1 MSTSADIAEMPPQVR
16 STDDAYRLG
25 DPIADQHGTLTSADG
40 TCLFYR
46 YWPAEAWNGRVVI
59 VLHGIGYHSGPYKV
73 IADALNPRGIAVY
86 GLDARGHGLS
96 CGPRG
101 YTASIAEVAQDV
113 AAIVDFVKRQQPHA
127 KVFLLGDSMGCNYA
141 LNYRQAKQRP
151 TRRPDSAG
159 SSFLCGQ
166 QPALEPRERATHAV
180 LPVRTPQAGHRPGRD
195 RRLEESSRD
204 PKWIAARR
212 ADPLA
217 YKKANFGYL
226 LDIQRLIFGW
236 RRKIAP
242 RVRVPILMM
251 KGGKD
256 RVVSHRDCETFS
268 ASPASPTSASK
279 SSPSAPHHALGRAN
293 PGDSSSGRKMDSGT
307 LRGVVSAISTAV
319 LRDLSDL
326 GFCVGDQ
333 NPKTLRARRRTRK
346 GRRGTQH
353 RLPPCR
359 NHLNSGKIYTLHSD
373 F

>member
-1 MSTSADIAEMPPQVR
+1 MSTSFDIAEMPPQIR
-16 STDDAYRLG
+16 SSGDAIRLG

-96 CGPRG
+96 CGLRG
-101 YTASIAEVAQDV
+101 HTGSASAVAQDV
-113 AAIVDFVKRQQPHA
+113 SAIVDLVKQQQSHA

-141 LNYRQAKQRP
+141 LDYAK
-151 TRRPDSAG
+151 DSAQLAG
-159 SSFLCGQ
+159 LVLLAPAFYVDSSQLLNLESALLMPYFL
-166 QPALEPRERATHAV
+166 L
-180 LPVRTPQAGHRPGRD
+180 GHRKPVIDLVGK
-195 RRLEESSRD
+195 RLDESSRD
-204 PKWIAARR
+204 PKWVAARR

-242 RVRVPILMM
+242 QVRLPILMM

-256 RVVSHRDCETFS
+256 RVVSHRDCEIFQKLS
-268 ASPASPTSASK
+268 ASADKRFEVYPDV
-279 SSPSAPHHALGRAN
+279 PHTTLWDPQTPEILDRAGNWILG
-293 PGDSSSGRKMDSGT
+293 
-307 LRGVVSAISTAV
+307 
-319 LRDLSDL
+319 
-326 GFCVGDQ
+326 
-333 NPKTLRARRRTRK
+333 
-346 GRRGTQH
+346 H
-353 RLPPCR
+353 
-359 NHLNSGKIYTLHSD
+359 
-373 F
+373 

>member
-40 TCLFYR
+40 TGLFYR

-73 IADALNPRGIAVY
+73 IADALNPRGITVY

-141 LNYRQAKQRP
+141 LNFAKQSSAQLAGLILLAP
-151 TRRPDSAG
+151 AFFVDSSQLLNLESALLMPY
-159 SSFLCGQ
+159 FLF
-166 QPALEPRERATHAV
+166 
-180 LPVRTPQAGHRPGRD
+180 GHRKPVIDLVG
-195 RRLEESSRD
+195 RRLDESSRD

-251 KGGKD
+251 KGGRD
-256 RVVSHRDCETFS
+256 RVVSHRDCETFARLS
-268 ASPASPTSASK
+268 VSTDKRFEVFPNV
-279 SSPSAPHHALGRAN
+279 PHTTLWDAQTPEILALA
-293 PGDSSSGRKMDSGT
+293 
-307 LRGVVSAISTAV
+307 
-319 LRDLSDL
+319 
-326 GFCVGDQ
+326 
-333 NPKTLRARRRTRK
+333 
-346 GRRGTQH
+346 
-353 RLPPCR
+353 
-359 NHLNSGKIYTLHSD
+359 GKWILEH
-373 F
+373 

>member
-40 TCLFYR
+40 TGLFYR

-73 IADALNPRGIAVY
+73 IADALNPRGITVY

-101 YTASIAEVAQDV
+101 YTGSIAEVAQDV

-141 LNYRQAKQRP
+141 LNFAKQS
-151 TRRPDSAG
+151 SAQLAG
-159 SSFLCGQ
+159 LILLAPAFWLDTSQLFDIDAALLMPYFLF
-166 QPALEPRERATHAV
+166 
-180 LPVRTPQAGHRPGRD
+180 GHRKPVIDLVG
-195 RRLEESSRD
+195 RRLDESSRD

-256 RVVSHRDCETFS
+256 RVVSHRDCETFQRIS
-268 ASPASPTSASK
+268 ASPDKRFEVFPNV
-279 SSPSAPHHALGRAN
+279 PHT
-293 PGDSSSGRKMDSGT
+293 T
-307 LRGVVSAISTAV
+307 LWDAQTPEILRVV
-319 LRDLSDL
+319 
-326 GFCVGDQ
+326 GEW
-333 NPKTLRARRRTRK
+333 TLA
-346 GRRGTQH
+346 Q
-353 RLPPCR
+353 
-359 NHLNSGKIYTLHSD
+359 
-373 F
+373 

>member
-40 TCLFYR
+40 TGLFYR

-73 IADALNPRGIAVY
+73 IADALNPRGITVY

-101 YTASIAEVAQDV
+101 YAASIAEVAQDV

-141 LNYRQAKQRP
+141 LNYAKEHSAQLAGLILLASAFFV
-151 TRRPDSAG
+151 DSSQLLNLESALLMPY
-159 SSFLCGQ
+159 FLF
-166 QPALEPRERATHAV
+166 
-180 LPVRTPQAGHRPGRD
+180 GHRKPVIDLVG
-195 RRLEESSRD
+195 RRLDESSRD

-251 KGGKD
+251 KGGRD
-256 RVVSHRDCETFS
+256 RVVSHRDCETFARLS
-268 ASPASPTSASK
+268 VSTDKRFEVFPNV
-279 SSPSAPHHALGRAN
+279 PHTTLWDAQTPEILALA
-293 PGDSSSGRKMDSGT
+293 
-307 LRGVVSAISTAV
+307 
-319 LRDLSDL
+319 
-326 GFCVGDQ
+326 
-333 NPKTLRARRRTRK
+333 
-346 GRRGTQH
+346 
-353 RLPPCR
+353 
-359 NHLNSGKIYTLHSD
+359 GKWILEH
-373 F
+373 